1 MPASTSDTAARL
13 LSSTVVSIFSDA
25 MAFIGRS
32 LFRVDEA
39 KRGCPPHDDQVSR
52 AIHPADF
59 DDIAAGLRQCA
70 AGLRAEARKNHPGRP
85 GECRDPYAVSF
96 PLKRCCCNTEQP
108 PPRP

>member
-1 MPASTSDTAARL
+1 
-13 LSSTVVSIFSDA
+13 

-39 KRGCPPHDDQVSR
+39 KRGCPPHDDQVDG

-70 AGLRAEARKNHPGRP
+70 AGLRAGPTVVPANARTTK
-85 GECRDPYAVSF
+85 V
-96 PLKRCCCNTEQP
+96 
-108 PPRP
+108 